1 MGCVRIGI
9 VLALGT
15 AGAVSAADPPVDFAR
30 DVRPILAH
38 HCWTCHG
45 PDENAREAGLRLDVR
60 EHALA
65 KKAIVPNDPAKSKL
79 VSRVTDPDE
88 DRVMPPPETKRPL
101 SDRQKQILR
110 AWVEQGATYAQ
121 HWGVTAPKRPDPH
134 ADREDYSSP
143 HAPREDGP
151 RNPIDVFVRRRLA
164 KEGLKPARAA
174 DRATLIRR
182 VTLDLTGLPPTP
194 AEVEAFVADTAPDAY
209 ERVVDRLLASP
220 RYAERM
226 AMAWLDAAR
235 YADTNGFNNDE
246 DRTQWPWRDWLI
258 RSFAANQPYD
268 RFVVEQLAGDLLP
281 NPGLDQKVAT
291 AFLRNQVHNTEG
303 GIIPEEYR
311 VEYVADRVHTTATV
325 FLGLSMQCARCHD
338 HKYDPVSQK
347 EYYQFFGFFQNVSDR
362 QASYSNFVG
371 AEPTIRVP
379 SGEQQARQRALDARR
394 AELEMRLKEREA
406 GVDAAVAAWE
416 KGLTADDR
424 KTLARAGLL
433 LRVPLDETMGTAVA
447 TSDPAFQGT
456 VRGNAKW
463 APGKTGNALDC
474 DGKTWVELPGR
485 PVPDGDGP
493 FSVSLWA
500 NPTTGGLLTL
510 ASKMDDGAGHR
521 GWDILLEGG
530 RISTHLVHRWPDNGL
545 KVLTKGTLTPNA
557 WHHVLVTHDG
567 SKKGAGV
574 RIYIDGKSQ
583 ELETTNDTLRDTTR
597 TEKPLHIGRR
607 GASLPF
613 RGKLDDVRFYGLALT
628 AENAVQL
635 AAGKA
640 PDLADTLLAVPA
652 EKRTP
657 AQAAQVRRFYLDR
670 IDPEYGKL
678 KADLADASRQK
689 AELEKALPVV
699 MVMQELPKPRDLFVL
714 KRGAYDARGEKV
726 SVGVPAIFPPL
737 AASRAAPNR
746 LDLANWLVSPEH
758 PLTARVAVNR
768 WWEMYFGTGMVK
780 TVEDFGITG
789 ELPSHPELL
798 DWLATELVRTG
809 WDVKAMQRL
818 IVTSATYRQDSR
830 VTKELADRDP
840 ENRLLAR
847 GPRHRLSAEMVRDNA
862 LAVSGLLAE
871 RVGGPSVKPFQ
882 PAGLWEDVTV
892 NRQGRYVADKGEG
905 LYRRGMYTFWK
916 RTCPPPGLMTF
927 DAPNR
932 EVCVARR
939 ATTNTP
945 LQALVLMNDPT
956 YVEAARKLA
965 ECMMKDGGLEAGFR
979 RAVARSPT
987 ADETPILMR
996 IHAEALA
1003 RFRADPEAAKKLLAV
1018 GESPRDPTLNETELA
1033 AWTTVASTILNLDET
1048 ITKR

>member
-1 MGCVRIGI
+1 MMRTATCGVVL
-9 VLALGT
+9 VLAV
-15 AGAVSAADPPVDFAR
+15 AAQAADPPVDFAR

-45 PDENAREAGLRLDVR
+45 PDEKARQANLRLDLRDSAV
-60 EHALA
+60 A
-65 KKAIVPNDPAKSKL
+65 KRAIVPHDPAKSKL
-79 VSRVTDPDE
+79 ASRVLDLDE

-101 SDRQKQILR
+101 TDRQKQILKS
-110 AWVEQGATYAQ
+110 WIEQGGTYAQ
-121 HWGVTAPKRPDPH
+121 HWAFTTPKRPDVPTVT
-134 ADREDYSSP
+134 ET
-143 HAPREDGP
+143 
-151 RNPIDVFVRRRLA
+151 RNSIDAFIRYRLA
-164 KEGLKPARAA
+164 KEKLTPAAEA
-174 DRATLIRR
+174 DKRTLIRR
-182 VTLDLTGLPPTP
+182 VTLDLTGLPPTS
-194 AEVEAFVADTAPDAY
+194 ADVDAFLADTSPSAY
-209 ERVVDRLLASP
+209 ERVVERLLASP

-258 RSFAANQPYD
+258 RSFATNQPYD

-281 NPGLDQKVAT
+281 NPTLDQKVAT

-338 HKYDPVSQK
+338 HKYDPISQK
-347 EYYQFFGFFQNVSDR
+347 EYYQFFGFFQNVSDK

-371 AEPTIRVP
+371 AEPVIRVP
-379 SGEQQARQRALDARR
+379 SGEQQSRKNILDARR
-394 AELEMRLKEREA
+394 TDLERRLKDREL

-416 KGLTADDR
+416 KGLTTEGR
-424 KTLARAGLL
+424 KKLDGAGML
-433 LRVPLDETMGTAVA
+433 LRVPLDETTGTAVA
-447 TSDPAFQGT
+447 TSIPSVKGT
-456 VRGNAKW
+456 VRGNSKW

-474 DGKTWVELPGR
+474 DGKTWVEIGSS

-493 FSVSLWA
+493 FSVSIWA
-500 NPTTGGLLTL
+500 YPTTSDLHAL

-530 RISTHLVHRWPDNGL
+530 RISTHLVNRWPDNGL
-545 KVLTKGTLTPNA
+545 KVLSKGTLSPNA

-567 SKKGAGV
+567 SKKAAGV
-574 RIYIDGKSQ
+574 RIFVDGKPQ
-583 ELETTNDTLRDTTR
+583 ELETINDTLRDSTHTD
-597 TEKPLHIGRR
+597 KPLHIGRR

-613 RGKLDDVRFYGLALT
+613 KGKLDEVQLYGLALT
-628 AENAVQL
+628 DENAAQL

-640 PDLADTLLAVPA
+640 VDLADTLLAVPA
-652 EKRTP
+652 DKRSP

-670 IDPEYGKL
+670 IDAEYARL
-678 KADLADASRQK
+678 KTELADVNRRK
-689 AELEKALPVV
+689 GELDKALPVV
-699 MVMQELPKPRDLFVL
+699 MVMEELSKPRDLFVL
-714 KRGAYDARGEKV
+714 KRGQYDARGDKV
-726 SVGVPAIFPPL
+726 AVGVPAVFPALP
-737 AASRAAPNR
+737 AKPQPANR
-746 LDLANWLVSPEH
+746 LDLANWLVDPGH

-768 WWEMYFGTGMVK
+768 WWEMYFGTGLVK

-789 ELPSHPELL
+789 ELPIHPELL
-798 DWLATELVRTG
+798 DWLATELIRTG

-830 VTKELADRDP
+830 MTKELLERDP

-871 RVGGPSVKPFQ
+871 RVGGPSVKPYQ

-892 NRQGRYVADKGEG
+892 ERRGRYVTDKGDG
-905 LYRRGMYTFWK
+905 LYRRSMYTFWK

-945 LQALVLMNDPT
+945 LQALVLLNDPT
-956 YVEAARKLA
+956 YVESARKLG
-965 ECMMKDGGLEAGFR
+965 EQMMKGGGLELGFQ
-979 RAVARSPT
+979 RAVARPPT
-987 ADETPILMR
+987 ANETRILMA
-996 IHAEALA
+996 IHAEAWA
-1003 RFRADPEAAKKLLAV
+1003 RFRADAEAARKLLAV
-1018 GESPRDPTLNETELA
+1018 GESPSDPALNDAELA